1 MSQMR
6 GIVVLTSPH
15 SQVTRISKELA
26 AELDL
31 KVIIQESALEDAV
44 NLVRGLLKRREE
56 FIWAIVSRGATL
68 EMMKR
73 EILDVP
79 LISIDTTD
87 YDLMLTLHQASQL
100 GERIGL
106 MISDVPKLEASQQV
120 NGIMKLSTQTYF
132 YTNWNEFNLQTEKIK
147 TDGIEVLVGGG
158 ESGAQVAEKIGI
170 WHVPLLPSVQTVYQ
184 ALVRAK
190 DIVETKGREQ
200 EKAEQLK
207 AILHYSHEGIMA
219 MDQNERITV
228 FNSVASK
235 LFGLDAAKMIGRP
248 LSDFSYK
255 KSLTE
260 MFDGP
265 EEQLGFIHQIR
276 DATLL
281 VNKVPLTFKS
291 RSDGILVTFKDVTKI
306 QEEESKVRREMYARG
321 FVAKFTFDEIRH
333 VSNKMSG
340 IIAKAK
346 KFADT
351 ESTVLIR
358 GESGVGKELIA
369 QSMHN
374 SHKVRR
380 NRPFVAVNCASLD
393 DNLLNSE
400 LFGYEEGAFTGA
412 RKGGKPGLFELAHGG
427 TIFLDEI
434 GKIKPEVQAN
444 LLRVLQEKEV
454 RRIGSAR
461 VIPIDLRVIAAS
473 NENLEELISKGAFA
487 EDLYYRLN
495 VLTITIPPLR
505 ERREDIPELAQW
517 MLDRFCAKY
526 HKDMITLPPL
536 VVKRLSTLPWP
547 GNIRQ
552 LEHVIERCVVLADTE
567 EDAPRILL
575 DLVEEEFEQTQGGAT
590 HLARENE
597 VRVKLGTLEEMETEI
612 VQKMALSVPLTKSE
626 LALKLGISRPTL
638 LKILKKEE

>member
-1 MSQMR
+1 MR

-26 AELDL
+26 EELNL

-44 NLVRGLLKRREE
+44 NLVKGLLKKREE
-56 FIWAIVSRGATL
+56 FIWAVISRGATL
-68 EMMKR
+68 EMMKK
-73 EILDVP
+73 EIVDVP
-79 LISIDTTD
+79 LISIDTNS
-87 YDLMLTLHQASQL
+87 YDLMLTLHQARQL
-100 GERIGL
+100 GDKIGL
-106 MISDVPKLEASQQV
+106 MISDLQKLEASQQV
-120 NGIMKLSTQTYF
+120 NSIMKLSVQTYF
-132 YTNWNEFNLQTEKIK
+132 YTNWNEFNFQAEKIK
-147 TDGIEVLVGGG
+147 ADGIEVLVGGG
-158 ESGAQVAEKIGI
+158 AGGAQIAEKNGI

-190 DIVETKGREQ
+190 DIVATKSREQ

-219 MDQNERITV
+219 IDQNERVTV

-235 LFGLDAAKMIGRP
+235 LFGLDEAKVSGRP

-255 KSLTE
+255 KSLIE
-260 MFDGP
+260 MFEGP
-265 EEQLGFIHQIR
+265 EEKLGYIHQTR
-276 DATLL
+276 EATLL
-281 VNKVPLTFKS
+281 VNKVPLSYKS
-291 RSDGILVTFKDVTKI
+291 RVDGVLVTFKDVTKI

-321 FVAKFTFDEIRH
+321 FVAKFNFDEIIH
-333 VSNKMSG
+333 ISNKMST

-346 KFADT
+346 KFANT
-351 ESTVLIR
+351 ESTILIR
-358 GESGVGKELIA
+358 GESGTGKELIA

-374 SHKVRR
+374 GHKVRR

-434 GKIKPEVQAN
+434 GKVKPEVQAN

-454 RRIGSAR
+454 RRIGSDR

-473 NENLEELISKGAFA
+473 NENLEELISKGIFA

-495 VLTITIPPLR
+495 VLTITIPALR
-505 ERREDIPELAQW
+505 ERREDIPELVQW
-517 MLDRFCAKY
+517 MMRNNCTKY
-526 HKDMITLPPL
+526 HKEEITLPAL
-536 VVKRLSTLPWP
+536 VIKRLSMLPWP

-552 LEHVIERCVVLADTE
+552 LEHIIERCVVLADTE

-575 DLVEEEFEQTQGGAT
+575 DLLEEEFEQAQGMVAAQ
-590 HLARENE
+590 LKKEDE
-597 VRVKLGTLEEMETEI
+597 VMIKIGTLEDMQAEI
-612 VQKMALSVPLTKSE
+612 VQKLAMRVPLTKSE

-638 LKILKKEE
+638 LKILKKEEG